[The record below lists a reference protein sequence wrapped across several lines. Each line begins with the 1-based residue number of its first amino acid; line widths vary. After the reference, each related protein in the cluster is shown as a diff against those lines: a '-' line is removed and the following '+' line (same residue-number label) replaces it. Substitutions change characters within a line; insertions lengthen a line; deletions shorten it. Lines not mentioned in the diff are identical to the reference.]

1 MKELKNKQAEIVK
14 GMNDRQILFHLYA
27 TQGLLIIISILLGF
41 FLFPN
46 FSSFFGLWTLDI
58 REILIYGGGSA
69 LVVILLDLA
78 MMRYVPKRYHD
89 DGGIN
94 ELVFKKRNIPH
105 IFLLCLLIAFTEE
118 LLFRGIIQT
127 HFGIVIASIV
137 FAVLHVRYLYKWVLF
152 LAVIIL
158 SFLLGYLYLITEN
171 LYVTFFAH
179 FLIDLVFAIKIRL
192 DYIHSLKG

>member
-1 MKELKNKQAEIVK
+1 
-14 GMNDRQILFHLYA
+14 MNDRQILFHLYA